1 MRNYVTSIMLTLLFL
16 NVSYAEENLPLYF
29 WDNQEGLISAQDCK
43 ITTTSQSPFR
53 VSSYTG
59 SNKQLTENIRNYAG
73 VRQSNLPTGSL
84 VKLVETKYDKDD
96 FQSIQVVGN
105 NEGNP
110 TPVHRWFS
118 QRGDKG
124 YLYNQSLLPA
134 EDFVFELGLGAP
146 EINQDEVFKDL
157 INTKWALI
165 SESQYYKLTCDRL
178 DQKRDYVVFKV
189 YRVHDLYRPAALVGV
204 SAEETEIFKSISS
217 IPKTEMADKIPA
229 FKREAL
235 LVHLIGN
242 ESELIQA
249 SDEVE
254 VKEKIE
260 DEEIKEETALEV
272 AKNTFDEKVAN
283 PLKAIVGGLK
293 KVVCISGESLNVR
306 NSELDRVL
314 FKTQL
319 GEPVKVFQSFN
330 AENKVKLIN
339 GERYEFVKVQ
349 FPERE
354 ETDQKEG
361 WIAELFIKAESDC
374 KYIESKNEVTISKL
388 DIKDLN
394 DPNCCEFPTVKKPT
408 HAYTSGARAFGAG
421 RSGGARKHA
430 ACDLYRFVEE
440 PIKSVAPGTVV
451 RDRYYFYQ
459 GTYALEVV
467 HSGGFLVRYGELDNK
482 SVSGMSKGRKVKMS
496 ERIGYMGKVNS
507 NCCRPMLHFELFK
520 GTARGALTTGG
531 SGFQRRSDLLNPT
544 QYLLKWES
552 EKF

>member
-1 MRNYVTSIMLTLLFL
+1 MTSIMLSLLFL
-16 NVSYAEENLPLYF
+16 NVSFAEENLPLYY
-29 WDNQEGLISAQDCK
+29 WDNQDGLVSAQDCK
-43 ITTTSQSPFR
+43 ITTTSLSPFR

-59 SNKQLTENIRNYAG
+59 NNKQLTENIRNFAG

-84 VKLVETKYDKDD
+84 VKFVETKNVKED
-96 FQSIQVVGN
+96 FQKIQVIGN

-110 TPVHRWFS
+110 MSPHRWFS
-118 QRGDKG
+118 QRGDQG

-134 EDFVFELGLGAP
+134 EDYIFELGLGTP
-146 EINQDEVFKDL
+146 DIKQDEVFKDL
-157 INTKWALI
+157 LNTKWALI
-165 SESQYYKLTCDRL
+165 SESQYYKLSCDRL
-178 DQKRDYVVFKV
+178 DQKRDYIVFKV

-204 SAEETEIFKSISS
+204 SAEETEVFKSFSS
-217 IPKTEMADKIPA
+217 TPKTEMADKIPA

-242 ESELIQA
+242 ESELIEA

-260 DEEIKEETALEV
+260 EEEVHEVTALEA

-283 PLKAIVGGLK
+283 PLRAIVGGLK
-293 KVVCISGESLNVR
+293 KVVCISGDRLNVR
-306 NSELDRVL
+306 NSSLDQVL

-330 AENKVKLIN
+330 GESKEKLIN
-339 GERYEFVKVQ
+339 GERYVFVKVQ

-354 ETDQKEG
+354 ESDQKEG

-374 KYIESKNEVTISKL
+374 KYIESKVDVSISHL
-388 DIKDLN
+388 DIKGLN
-394 DPNCCEFPTVKKPT
+394 DSNCCEFPTVKKPT
-408 HAYTSGARAFGAG
+408 HAFTSGARAFGAG

-430 ACDLYRFVEE
+430 ACDLYRFEEE

-467 HSGGFLVRYGELDNK
+467 HSGGFLVRYGELDK
-482 SVSGMSKGRKVKMS
+482 KAVSGMSKGRKVKMS

-507 NCCRPMLHFELFK
+507 NCCRPMLHFELYK